1 MDYSLHLKTIR
12 LNSFFSDI
20 FVFLFVFV
28 VICWRLR
35 LVFTFGQPAVAIVPE
50 ERCLDD
56 ASTANPDEL
65 LA

>member
-1 MDYSLHLKTIR
+1 M
-12 LNSFFSDI
+12 
-20 FVFLFVFV
+20 
-28 VICWRLR
+28 
-35 LVFTFGQPAVAIVPE
+35 FGQPAVAIVPE